1 MEYKDP
7 SRRGR
12 YIVVLG
18 VILAVV
24 AGGAAFYLI
33 NQAQQQA
40 GQAGLQKVAVVVAAQ
55 PIPARKLIEAADVVV
70 REILI
75 DPTNAQGIVSTPDL
89 VIGRVPSVAVLAGQM
104 VTTNLLASSAEGG
117 QFSVLDPGESL
128 APDGPAWRA
137 VSMTVPDDRAVGG
150 MLQPNQTV
158 DVFVT
163 AAINVLT
170 NSEEGIGSEGYYSDR
185 STKIAYQNMLIL
197 AKAGSSYI
205 LRALIDIA
213 EEISHLQASGSAT
226 FSMALR
232 PVDSRPVDA
241 SELGTTTNRVII
253 RYGLPI
259 PVVFPPFEGPIPTPE
274 PTPIPTPSPARAP
287 ARTHPEWRP
296 GLTQPGTVAAASAA
310 PTQLDPAAHPSP
322 RR

>member
-1 MEYKDP
+1 MEMEYKDP

-70 REILI
+70 REIPI

-89 VIGRVPSVAVLAGQM
+89 VIGRVPSVTVLAGQM

-117 QFSVLDPGESL
+117 QFSVLDPGESI

-170 NSEEGIGSEGYYSDR
+170 SSEEGIGSEGYYSDR

-197 AKAGSSYI
+197 AKSGSSYI
-205 LRALIDIA
+205 LRAPIDIA
-213 EEISHLQASGSAT
+213 EEISHLQASGTAS
-226 FSMALR
+226 FSMVLR
-232 PVDSRPVDA
+232 PEVDTRSVDA
-241 SELGTTTNRVII
+241 SQLGTTTNRVII

-274 PTPIPTPSPARAP
+274 PTPIPTPSPAPTASP
-287 ARTHPEWRP
+287 AAT
-296 GLTQPGTVAAASAA
+296 GAA
-310 PTQLDPAAHPSP
+310 PSASPSP
-322 RR
+322 AP